1 MRDHSRGNAPIEIWD
16 HAITI
21 QGTSVRAVIRSM
33 EVDPSVLPCR
43 KLWQPRPRQPWVAWE
58 RVPASRSVELSFSV
72 AMDHRQDASSD
83 AWSHGG
89 FKGRA
94 MSRSDHAQE
103 HSLNCMR
110 LAADCAR
117 LAADTNRPVWQQ
129 HFLRMAKEWRSL
141 AEMDPGAQDL
151 S

>member
-1 MRDHSRGNAPIEIWD
+1 
-16 HAITI
+16 
-21 QGTSVRAVIRSM
+21 
-33 EVDPSVLPCR
+33 
-43 KLWQPRPRQPWVAWE
+43 
-58 RVPASRSVELSFSV
+58 
-72 AMDHRQDASSD
+72 
-83 AWSHGG
+83 
-89 FKGRA
+89 
-94 MSRSDHAQE
+94 
-103 HSLNCMR
+103 MR